1 MEPIKYKISVT
12 SHNKSEDHVEYTI
25 AVTHLSEGT
34 TYTFSERYSNLKV
47 LNDLMKKEATSA
59 GNFPKFPPKKFFGST
74 DEKFLNQRQ
83 QELNTY
89 FEEISNNPEYSNL
102 PSLKKFLEENLKKAK
117 PVQVKK
123 KESKKI
129 ENDDTR
135 YAKKA
140 QNVIKPLENYNPSD
154 YESPSSEEISKE
166 KSRCE
171 QILEQYK
178 SKLVN
183 YEEFKNTNIED
194 KEVNSTPQEEFQ
206 KIIDEAKIFEGEV
219 NMCISKGNDGNFDF
233 IGKNDEFEGALKA
246 LETKIAALKKEN
258 KEKID
263 NAYVTKNLIIA
274 I

>member
-219 NMCISKGNDGNFDF
+219 NMCISKGSDGNFDF

>member
-1 MEPIKYKISVT
+1 MEATKYKISVT
-12 SHNKSEDHVEYTI
+12 SHNKTDDHVEYTI
-25 AVTHLSEGT
+25 TVTNLSENA

-47 LNDLMKKEATSA
+47 LNDQMKKEVSSA
-59 GNFPKFPPKKFFGST
+59 GNFPKFPPKKFFGSS

-83 QELNTY
+83 QELNIY
-89 FEEISNNPEYSNL
+89 FEEISSSAEYSNL
-102 PSLKKFLEENLKKAK
+102 PSLKKFLEDNLKKAK

-123 KESKKI
+123 KENKKK
-129 ENDDTR
+129 ENDDSI

-140 QNVIKPLENYNPSD
+140 QNVIKPLENYNPRD

-166 KSRCE
+166 KSRCK

-178 SKLVN
+178 TKLVN

-194 KEVNSTPQEEFQ
+194 KEVNSIPQEEFQ
-206 KIIDEAKIFEGEV
+206 KIIDEENIFDDEGS
-219 NMCISKGNDGNFDF
+219 MSISKGNDGNFDLV
-233 IGKNDEFEGALKA
+233 GKNDEFEAALKT
-246 LETKIAALKKEN
+246 LEGKIAAFKKEN

>member
-1 MEPIKYKISVT
+1 MEPTKYKISVT